1 VATKLRRFLETTE
14 AMHAIHRADGS
25 MPVSRFRP
33 PVHVT
38 LWS

>member
-1 VATKLRRFLETTE
+1 LQ
-14 AMHAIHRADGS
+14 AMHRADGS
-25 MPVSRFRP
+25 VPVSRFRP